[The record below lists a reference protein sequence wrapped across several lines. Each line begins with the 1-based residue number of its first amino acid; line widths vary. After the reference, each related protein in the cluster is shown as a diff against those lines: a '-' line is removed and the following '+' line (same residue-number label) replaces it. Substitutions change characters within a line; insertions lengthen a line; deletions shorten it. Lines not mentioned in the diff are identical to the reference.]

1 MYEKILSPIRVGNVE
16 LKNRVIYLAMAKY
29 LSTPDNFVTDRQI
42 AYYAARARGGA
53 GLVIPGACIVDPAYP
68 STLPMQPG
76 LYDDKFIPGLTRLV
90 DAVHAAGAKI
100 FLQPWH
106 PGVTPYGCKPED
118 VKQVSD
124 WTIDEI
130 HGLQKMFSDA
140 SLRIKKS
147 GADGVE
153 FHIAHNYLPEQFA
166 VPLFNKRTDEYGADT
181 VENAMRFSVESLQ
194 GIRAVCGDDFTIVV
208 KINGTDLTPGGMTP
222 ERAAEASALLEKAGA
237 AMITVSAGGGLTDLT
252 GMSSDGHREEGW
264 KVPFAKTV
272 RDSVTIPVA
281 ATGDI
286 RHPEYAEKILEEG
299 LCDMIG
305 IGRGLFAEPDWIY
318 KLTDGRENELRTC
331 ISCMSCFDYCPPGKS
346 GCAVNPLAMR
356 ESENIALRYDGD
368 GRTVA
373 VIGAGPAGLEA
384 AFTLAERKFKPVVF
398 EAEKK
403 IGGMERIGA
412 VPDGKS
418 KVNWHIDYYMKQ
430 IERLNIDLRLDT
442 KAALEDIQKLNPYAV
457 FIATGSD
464 PIFPGSVQGKDKPN
478 VSIIRD
484 VLDDFPDISGKEI
497 VIVGAGLTGLETA
510 ATLAARQNKVT
521 VIDMLPEPNYEALPV
536 DHLLAIGY
544 AKGSGV
550 DLRMSNKLLSIEDNA
565 VVSENMLTKESVS
578 IPADMVIIS
587 MGARPNDALYEE
599 IKDRFDK
606 VIKIGDSATVGKIMN
621 AVQSGFD
628 SAAQLD

>member
-53 GLVIPGACIVDPAYP
+53 GLVIPGACIVDPLYP

-118 VKQVSD
+118 VKQVAD

-140 SLRIKKS
+140 CVRIRKS

-194 GIRAVCGDDFTIVV
+194 GIRAACGDDFTIVV

-237 AMITVSAGGGLTDLT
+237 SMITVSAGGGLTDLT

-272 RDSVTIPVA
+272 KDSVTIPVA

-286 RHPEYAEKILEEG
+286 RHPEYAERILEEG

-305 IGRGLFAEPDWIY
+305 IGRGLFAEPEWIN
-318 KLTDGRENELRTC
+318 KLSEGREAEMRTC

-346 GCAVNPLAMR
+346 GCAVNPLALR
-356 ESENIALRYDGD
+356 ESENVSLSYDGN

-373 VIGAGPAGLEA
+373 VVGAGPAGLEA
-384 AFTLAERKFKPVVF
+384 AVTLAERKFKPVIF

-412 VPDGKS
+412 IPDGKS

-430 IERLNIDLRLDT
+430 IERLNIDLRLGT
-442 KAALEDIQKLNPYAV
+442 KATIGDIEKLNPYAV

-464 PIFPGSVQGKDKPN
+464 PIFPRSVKGIDKAN
-478 VSIIRD
+478 VFMIRD
-484 VLDDFPDISGKEI
+484 VLDDFPDISGKEV

-510 ATLAARQNKVT
+510 ATFAARKNKVT

-550 DLRMSNKLLSIEDNA
+550 DVRMSHKLLAVEDAA
-565 VVSENMLTKESVS
+565 VVSENIQTKESVS

-587 MGARPNDALYEE
+587 MGARPNDALYGE
-599 IKDRFDK
+599 IKDKFEK
-606 VIKIGDSATVGKIMN
+606 VINVGDSAVVGKIMN

-628 SAAQLD
+628 SAASLV

>member
-1 MYEKILSPIRVGNVE
+1 VD

-42 AYYAARARGGA
+42 AYYAARAKGGA
-53 GLVIPGACIVDPAYP
+53 GLVIPGACIVDPLYP

-106 PGVTPYGCKPED
+106 PGVTPYGCRPED
-118 VKQVSD
+118 VKQVAD

-130 HGLQKMFSDA
+130 HGLQKLFADA
-140 SLRIKKS
+140 CVRIKKS

-181 VENAMRFSVESLQ
+181 VENAMRFSTESLQ
-194 GIRAVCGDDFTIVV
+194 GIRAACGDDFTIVV

-237 AMITVSAGGGLTDLT
+237 SMITVSAGGGLTDLT

-272 RDSVTIPVA
+272 KDSVTIPVA

-286 RHPEYAEKILEEG
+286 RHPEFAERILEEG
-299 LCDMIG
+299 LCDMVG
-305 IGRGLFAEPDWIY
+305 IGRGLFAEPEWVN
-318 KLTDGRENELRTC
+318 KLSAGREDEMRTC

-356 ESENIALRYDGD
+356 ESENVSLSYDGG

-384 AFTLAERKFKPVVF
+384 AVTLAERKFKPVVF
-398 EAEKK
+398 ESEVK

-412 VPDGKS
+412 IPDGKS
-418 KVNWHIDYYMKQ
+418 KVNWHIDYYKKQ
-430 IERLNIDLRLDT
+430 IGRLGIDLRT
-442 KAALEDIQKLNPYAV
+442 GTRATLEDIQKLNPYAV
-457 FIATGSD
+457 LIATGSD
-464 PIFPGSVQGKDKPN
+464 PIFPRSVKGIDKPN
-478 VSIIRD
+478 VAMIRD

-510 ATLAARQNKVT
+510 ATFAARKNKVT
-521 VIDMLPEPNYEALPV
+521 VIDMLPEPNYESLPV

-544 AKGSGV
+544 AKGSRV
-550 DLRMSNKLLSIEDNA
+550 DVRMSHKLLAVEDAA
-565 VVSENMLTKESVS
+565 VVSENTLTNESVN
-578 IPADMVIIS
+578 IPADMVVIS
-587 MGARPNDALYEE
+587 MGARPNDSLYEE
-599 IKDRFDK
+599 IRDK
-606 VIKIGDSATVGKIMN
+606 FERVIKIGDSSSVGKIMN

-628 SAAQLD
+628 TAVNLE